1 MATQAMDTR
10 IASERVQC
18 SGLLFDLDGTLID
31 STKAVIKH
39 WDTVGAEIGVDPA
52 LILQTAHG
60 RRTIDTLK
68 AFCPGKANWKCEV
81 YPSPTEACCNSLLI
95 VMTDVGEM
103 EALIPKL
110 YGQDAVTINGAR
122 ELLQAI
128 IAVRVPWAIV
138 TSGSNGLARG
148 WLETLQLPHPEH
160 LVTAESVEHGKPD
173 PSCYRMGAEIL
184 NMSPAKTV
192 VFEDSPAGIRAG
204 KAANC
209 KVVGLVTSHTLDEI
223 VAAGPDWVV
232 RDLQSVKLID
242 YTTGMVSLQF
252 SDIYPTRAGGSMDN
266 NNNNNGHRPVRRTI
280 QSNEAYMEIV
290 RTARE
295 LCIRAALLPAQKRR
309 VLEAVTILEMPQ
321 MSQKRQQYRM
331 FLHDVHSKCGIHGV
345 LLCAVT
351 LGQHRTTTMRKGSRF
366 DLVDK
371 LSRCKDDST
380 INCSVTRSLAEE
392 HGIPQKLK
400 YAEPMEPQSPTAF
413 YGTGSGV
420 YGDMGCNDTVFE
432 CRASNPKS
440 KPREYVPLEVVGRV
454 FNDEISGIIRKVP
467 VKDNNIIVYSAAIV
481 VNFPNSGAVE
491 CLLSID
497 VEGWAI
503 NRLTKTLFNTETC
516 WPDPSRCVISSA
528 GARLT
533 ILNPD
538 VTMTGAR
545 NETLLEVFGPELY
558 QAIHESSIRKRELEV
573 HKQKTE
579 CVSISFTDGGAILNL
594 SLSLKAGIDI
604 QNKLFN
610 S

>member
-68 AFCPGKANWKCEV
+68 VFRPEKANWKYV
-81 YPSPTEACCNSLLI
+81 R
-95 VMTDVGEM
+95 EM

-204 KAANC
+204 KAADC

-242 YTTGMVSLQF
+242 YTNGMISLQF
-252 SDIYPTRAGGSMDN
+252 SDIYPTRAGG
-266 NNNNNGHRPVRRTI
+266 
-280 QSNEAYMEIV
+280 
-290 RTARE
+290 
-295 LCIRAALLPAQKRR
+295 
-309 VLEAVTILEMPQ
+309 
-321 MSQKRQQYRM
+321 
-331 FLHDVHSKCGIHGV
+331 
-345 LLCAVT
+345 
-351 LGQHRTTTMRKGSRF
+351 
-366 DLVDK
+366 
-371 LSRCKDDST
+371 
-380 INCSVTRSLAEE
+380 
-392 HGIPQKLK
+392 
-400 YAEPMEPQSPTAF
+400 
-413 YGTGSGV
+413 
-420 YGDMGCNDTVFE
+420 
-432 CRASNPKS
+432 
-440 KPREYVPLEVVGRV
+440 
-454 FNDEISGIIRKVP
+454 IS
-467 VKDNNIIVYSAAIV
+467 
-481 VNFPNSGAVE
+481 
-491 CLLSID
+491 C
-497 VEGWAI
+497 
-503 NRLTKTLFNTETC
+503 
-516 WPDPSRCVISSA
+516 
-528 GARLT
+528 
-533 ILNPD
+533 
-538 VTMTGAR
+538 
-545 NETLLEVFGPELY
+545 
-558 QAIHESSIRKRELEV
+558 
-573 HKQKTE
+573 
-579 CVSISFTDGGAILNL
+579 
-594 SLSLKAGIDI
+594 
-604 QNKLFN
+604 
-610 S
+610 

>member
-1 MATQAMDTR
+1 MLPKVFFSLALYF
-10 IASERVQC
+10 ASP
-18 SGLLFDLDGTLID
+18 
-31 STKAVIKH
+31 KA
-39 WDTVGAEIGVDPA
+39 
-52 LILQTAHG
+52 
-60 RRTIDTLK
+60 
-68 AFCPGKANWKCEV
+68 
-81 YPSPTEACCNSLLI
+81 EA
-95 VMTDVGEM
+95 
-103 EALIPKL
+103 
-110 YGQDAVTINGAR
+110 
-122 ELLQAI
+122 
-128 IAVRVPWAIV
+128 
-138 TSGSNGLARG
+138 
-148 WLETLQLPHPEH
+148 
-160 LVTAESVEHGKPD
+160 
-173 PSCYRMGAEIL
+173 
-184 NMSPAKTV
+184 
-192 VFEDSPAGIRAG
+192 
-204 KAANC
+204 
-209 KVVGLVTSHTLDEI
+209 
-223 VAAGPDWVV
+223 
-232 RDLQSVKLID
+232 
-242 YTTGMVSLQF
+242 
-252 SDIYPTRAGGSMDN
+252 GSMDN
-266 NNNNNGHRPVRRTI
+266 NNNSGHRPVRRTI
-280 QSNEAYMEIV
+280 QSNEAYMEIA

-309 VLEAVTILEMPQ
+309 VLEAVTILEVPQ

-331 FLHDVHSKCGIHGV
+331 FLHDVHSKCGVHGV

-413 YGTGSGV
+413 YGTSSSDCESPRYSTQSCESTGTGSGV

-432 CRASNPKS
+432 FRASNPKS
-440 KPREYVPLEVVGRV
+440 KPREYVPLEVIGRV
-454 FNDEISGIIRKVP
+454 FNDGISGMIRKVP
-467 VKDNNIIVYSAAIV
+467 VKNNNTIVYSAAIV

-516 WPDPSRCVISSA
+516 WPDPSRCVISSE

-545 NETLLEVFGPELY
+545 DETLLEVFGPELY

-573 HKQKTE
+573 YKQETE